1 MILDPIKHQHTQNMD
16 DPRAIK
22 EQKHFDQL
30 ARETG
35 EVWWGGTTPAGQS
48 RKRRRAELICTALAR
63 YTNPLVIELGCG
75 TGALTKHLLD
85 LHPGLRLLGLDVSPI
100 CVQQAIERFQDYP
113 NALFEVG
120 NAYELPLR
128 DGIADAMAGAS
139 VIHHL
144 DVQRALRECFRVL
157 KPGGLL
163 WFSEPNMMN
172 PQVAIE
178 KNIRAIGAW
187 LQNSEDETAFFRWSL
202 AKQLREADFTDV
214 RVRPYDFMHPLIP
227 QSLIPWA
234 DRVGR
239 FLESV
244 PLIREVSGSLQV
256 QARKPS

>member
-1 MILDPIKHQHTQNMD
+1 MIPDPFRQDHTQIMD

-35 EVWWGGTTPAGQS
+35 EVWWGSTTPAGQW
-48 RKRRRAELICTALAR
+48 RKRRRAELICAALA
-63 YTNPLVIELGCG
+63 TFPDPLVIELGCG
-75 TGALTKHLLD
+75 TGALTRYLLEIR
-85 LHPGLRLLGLDVSPI
+85 PSLRLVGLDVSPI
-100 CVQQAIERFQDYP
+100 CVRQAIERFPYP
-113 NALFEVG
+113 NAVFQVG

-128 DGIADAMAGAS
+128 DGIADAVAGAS
-139 VIHHL
+139 VLHHL
-144 DVQRALRECFRVL
+144 DVRRALRECGRVL

-172 PQVAIE
+172 PQVALE

-202 AKQLREADFTDV
+202 AKQLREAGFTDV

-227 QSLIPWA
+227 SSLIPWA
-234 DRVGR
+234 GRVGR
-239 FLESV
+239 WLEAV
-244 PLIREVSGSLQV
+244 PLLREISGSLQV

>member
-1 MILDPIKHQHTQNMD
+1 MD

-35 EVWWGGTTPAGQS
+35 EVWWGSTTPAGQL
-48 RKRRRAELICTALAR
+48 RKRRRAELICAALAR
-63 YTNPLVIELGCG
+63 SADPLVIELGCG
-75 TGALTKHLLD
+75 TGALTRYLLE
-85 LHPGLRLLGLDVSPI
+85 LRPGLRLVGLDVSPI
-100 CVQQAIERFQDYP
+100 CVQQAIERFQDHP
-113 NALFEVG
+113 HALFQVG

-128 DGIADAMAGAS
+128 EGIADAVAGAS

-144 DVQRALRECFRVL
+144 DVKRALRECYRIL

-172 PQVAIE
+172 PQVAFE
-178 KNIRAIGAW
+178 KNIHAIGAW

-202 AKQLREADFTDV
+202 AEQLRAAGFAEIQ
-214 RVRPYDFMHPLIP
+214 VRPYDFLHPLIP
-227 QSLIPWA
+227 QAVIPWA

-244 PLIREVSGSLQV
+244 PLIREISGSLRV
-256 QARKPS
+256 QARKPTESRP